1 MKKLR
6 IYKNDLI
13 NLLYAIFIVSGV
25 IKSVLYYIGIPKV
38 LDITAISALLI
49 IGDITIVMISRK
61 KAKLSIGKKQF
72 DYLILIFTFQFMVFA
87 SLLYTYSLGFG
98 FYKSFLLLLNIIA
111 FCYPLIRPS
120 ITLESFFRIIYK
132 FIVPFSVF
140 IIFLNLVRWTPYR
153 SLINIERADEIRGHY
168 LTIGMFLGLI
178 ATYNIV
184 FKRQLKA
191 NLITKILLPVFLLVI
206 SSARGPLIFFVIV
219 LIVLFIIRVKR
230 IRFKIKKWHA
240 LILFL
245 LMGFVLLTPL
255 RDSFFNLF
263 TRTITRFYV
272 MFFESDGGQSISE
285 RVDFIRFSFDK
296 IFDGINHVFFGY
308 GIGSFMYLYSGV
320 DGRGYPHNI
329 LLESW
334 FELGFFG
341 FLVITIFIVL
351 IFFYRTKNL
360 GSKLLLVFLLLCYSK
375 SGGLEDIRIIY
386 GLYSLYIGSLYNN
399 ENLLRL

>member
-230 IRFKIKKWHA
+230 DR
-240 LILFL
+240 
-245 LMGFVLLTPL
+245 
-255 RDSFFNLF
+255 
-263 TRTITRFYV
+263 
-272 MFFESDGGQSISE
+272 
-285 RVDFIRFSFDK
+285 
-296 IFDGINHVFFGY
+296 
-308 GIGSFMYLYSGV
+308 
-320 DGRGYPHNI
+320 
-329 LLESW
+329 
-334 FELGFFG
+334 
-341 FLVITIFIVL
+341 
-351 IFFYRTKNL
+351 
-360 GSKLLLVFLLLCYSK
+360 K
-375 SGGLEDIRIIY
+375 SVV
-386 GLYSLYIGSLYNN
+386 
-399 ENLLRL
+399 